1 MSHQAV
7 APISIADRAIT
18 VGPIAG
24 IGVIDELADAPQVVQ
39 DTCHEQACRRVRGAQ
54 DIIAPGLPVLPD
66 LHAGKF
72 SGRLGTRGGLPAG
85 GLELADAEVKRRR

>member
-24 IGVIDELADAPQVVQ
+24 IGSLMSWRMLPRLSRTPVISRLASA
-39 DTCHEQACRRVRGAQ
+39 
-54 DIIAPGLPVLPD
+54 
-66 LHAGKF
+66 
-72 SGRLGTRGGLPAG
+72 
-85 GLELADAEVKRRR
+85 